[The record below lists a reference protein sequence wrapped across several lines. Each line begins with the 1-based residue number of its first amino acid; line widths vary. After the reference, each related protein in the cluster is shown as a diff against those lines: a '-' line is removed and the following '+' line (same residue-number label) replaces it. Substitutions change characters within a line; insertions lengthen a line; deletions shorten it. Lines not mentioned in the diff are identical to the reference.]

1 MTHGLLLKYILAHGI
16 GIVCLK
22 MMFFHFFP
30 LFLGVF

>member
-22 MMFFHFFP
+22 MMFFTFFSV
-30 LFLGVF
+30 FLVVF